1 MNKKILVIML
11 VLLLA
16 VSSVFAT
23 TVSTKLVDN
32 SRNNRFNS
40 TKMTNEKLGVGASI
54 GWGGLGGALTYSKV
68 DLDKLFGF
76 RYYLDLGLGWGLLNN
91 YVGFS
96 LNTGFDWVWL
106 KLIFTDT
113 GSKEAENSIL
123 DFSIGAG
130 AHLSVSGKGTV
141 GIGPIGTFS
150 IVYSFAQNWQVFSR
164 TSVGYGFFFNSEA
177 ASSNLIWDERLG
189 FTYQFDLA
197 KNK

>member
-23 TVSTKLVDN
+23 TVSTRLVDN
-32 SRNNRFNS
+32 SRNNRYNNS
-40 TKMTNEKLGVGASI
+40 KMTNEKLGI
-54 GWGGLGGALTYSKV
+54 GLSLGYAGLGPALTYTKNDLNKV
-68 DLDKLFGF
+68 FGF
-76 RYYLDLGLGWGLLNN
+76 RYYLDAGFGWWNTS
-91 YVGFS
+91 FE
-96 LNTGFDWVWL
+96 LNTGFDWVFL

-113 GSKEAENSIL
+113 DSKEAENSIL

-130 AHLSVSGKGTV
+130 AHLSVLGNGRV
-141 GIGPIGTFS
+141 GLGPIGTFS
-150 IVYSFAQNWQVFSR
+150 IVYSFAENWQVFSR
-164 TSVGYGFFFNSEA
+164 SSFGYGWWFGGGSA
-177 ASSNLIWDERLG
+177 AGSGFIWDERIG

>member
-40 TKMTNEKLGVGASI
+40 TKMTNEKLGLGLSI
-54 GWGGLGGALTYSKV
+54 GYPGLGLALNYTKN
-68 DLDKLFGF
+68 DLNKNFGF
-76 RYYLDLGLGWGLLNN
+76 RYYLDA
-91 YVGFS
+91 GFGYS
-96 LNTGFDWVWL
+96 TSFVLNTGFDWVFV

-113 GSKEAENSIL
+113 DSKEAENSIL

-130 AHLSVSGKGTV
+130 AHLYVGGDGSVGL
-141 GIGPIGTFS
+141 GPIGTLA
-150 IVYSFAQNWQVFSR
+150 ITYNFARDWQVFWRPSFGWGWWLAGPNAAG
-164 TSVGYGFFFNSEA
+164 SGF
-177 ASSNLIWDERLG
+177 IWDVRAG

-197 KNK
+197 RNK

>member
-23 TVSTKLVDN
+23 TVSTRLVDN
-32 SRNNRFNS
+32 SRNNRYNN
-40 TKMTNEKLGVGASI
+40 TKMTNEKLGVGLSTGYGGI
-54 GWGGLGGALTYSKV
+54 GPALTYSKR
-68 DLDKLFGF
+68 DLNKLFGF
-76 RYYLDLGLGWGLLNN
+76 RYYLDAGFGWL
-91 YVGFS
+91 YTGFDLS
-96 LNTGFDWVWL
+96 TGFDWIWL

-113 GSKEAENSIL
+113 GSKEAENSVL

-130 AHLSVSGKGTV
+130 AHLTV
-141 GIGPIGTFS
+141 GGNGSVGLGPVGTFTMT
-150 IVYSFAQNWQVFSR
+150 YNFADNWQVFLRPSF
-164 TSVGYGFFFNSEA
+164 GYGWWVAGNNA
-177 ASSNLIWDERLG
+177 AGNGFIWDIRAG